1 MIKSKTL
8 MIVAAALVVVG
19 LLTCGISFAALDF
32 DPTRL
37 SSSSFETNE
46 YSLTEDFQSMKIIV
60 DSAKVELVPSETGEC
75 LIECRESKDEPYDVE
90 VNGATLVITQQ
101 RNRSFNIGLI
111 TEKPKITLHLP
122 KDTYSSLT
130 LGTDS
135 GDVVISDGFTFSSV
149 DVNVDLGSVYCSADV
164 SGMLSVETDA
174 GEISVNDVSAGAIKL
189 TTDIG
194 DIAVAS
200 AECAGSLEI
209 SSDTGKVTLKDVTC
223 ENFTSSGDTGSL
235 IMTNAVASGRFD
247 LKRETGDIW
256 FNGCDAAEIYAK
268 TDTGSVTGMF
278 FTDKVFLASSEVGSI
293 SVPKTITGGRCE
305 IITDTGDIDITIESK
320 GDKL

>member
-46 YSLTEDFQSMKIIV
+46 YSLTEDFQNINITI

-174 GEISVNDVSAGAIKL
+174 GGISVNDVSAGAIKL
-189 TTDIG
+189 STDIG

-278 FTDKVFLASSEVGSI
+278 FSDKVFLASSEVGSI
-293 SVPKTITGGRCE
+293 NVPKTITGGRCE
-305 IITDTGDIDITIESK
+305 IITDTGDIDLVIGSK

>member
-1 MIKSKTL
+1 MNKSKTL
-8 MIVAAALVVVG
+8 IIVAAVLTVVG
-19 LLTCGISFAALDF
+19 LITCGISFAALDF
-32 DPTRL
+32 DPARL
-37 SSSSFETNE
+37 SSGNFQTNE
-46 YSLTEDFQSMKIIV
+46 YSLTEDFQNINITI
-60 DSAKVELVPSETGEC
+60 DSAKVEILPSETGEC
-75 LIECRESKDEPYDVE
+75 LIECRESKDEPYNVE
-90 VNGATLVITQQ
+90 VNGAALVITQQ

-122 KDTYSSLT
+122 KDTYSSLM

-164 SGMLSVETDA
+164 SGMLSIETDA
-174 GEISVNDVSAGAIKL
+174 GEISVNDLSASAIKL

-200 AECAGSLEI
+200 TACSGNLEI
-209 SSDTGKVTLKDVTC
+209 TSDTGKVTLKDVTC

-247 LKRETGDIW
+247 LKRQTGDIW

-278 FTDKVFLASSEVGSI
+278 FSDKVFLASSDTGSI

-305 IITDTGDIDITIESK
+305 IITDTGDIDLVIESK
-320 GDKL
+320 GDKI